1 LISVIVP
8 AHNEAAVIGRLLTGL
23 LSAAAPGELDVLVV
37 ANGCT
42 DGTERVAAEY
52 GPGVRVLSTADANKF
67 RAMRL
72 ADTAAAGFPRF
83 YVDADVELDTTSV
96 RNLAAA
102 LAEPGVLAVAPERA
116 WPVKGAPWTVTWYL
130 DVWHRLPVVRGG
142 LFGRGVVGLSEEGY
156 KRLRDLPEVMGD
168 DLAASLAFTR
178 SEQRVLSSARVVVHP
193 PRSLR
198 NLVRIRERALV
209 STEQLAQDGTF
220 AEAGAAARTSRA
232 DLMEIVRADPLRLG
246 PKVAW
251 FVFITALVRRRARRR
266 LASQDFTTWQRDDS
280 SRRADGAAEGG
291 IPPADK
297 GQLPNV

>member
-1 LISVIVP
+1 VISVIVP
-8 AHNEAAVIGRLLTGL
+8 AHDEAAVIGRLLTGL
-23 LSAAAPGELDVLVV
+23 LADAAPGELDVLVV

-42 DGTERVAAEY
+42 DGTERVAAQH

-83 YVDADVELDTTSV
+83 YVDADVELDTRSL

-102 LAEPGVLAVAPERA
+102 LEEPGVLAVAPERA
-116 WPVKGAPWTVTWYL
+116 WPVAGAPWTVTWYL
-130 DVWHRLPVVRGG
+130 DVWHRLPVVRAG
-142 LFGRGVVGLSEEGY
+142 LFGRGVVGMSEEGY

-168 DLAASLAFTR
+168 DLAASLAFR
-178 SEQRVLSSARVVVHP
+178 DSEQRVLSNATVVVHP

-209 STEQLAQDGTF
+209 STEQLAQEGTF
-220 AEAGAAARTSRA
+220 AQAGAAARTSRA
-232 DLMEIVRADPLRLG
+232 DMMHLVRPDPVRFG

-251 FVFITALVRRRARRR
+251 FVFVTVLVRRRARRR
-266 LASQDFTTWQRDDS
+266 LKSRDFRTWQRDDS
-280 SRRADGAAEGG
+280 SRRTGAPADG
-291 IPPADK
+291 
-297 GQLPNV
+297 

>member
-1 LISVIVP
+1 MISVIVP

-23 LSAAAPGELDVLVV
+23 LSEAAPGELDVLVV

-42 DGTERVAAEY
+42 DGTERVAASH
-52 GPGVRVLSTADANKF
+52 GAGVRVLSTADANKF

-72 ADTAAAGFPRF
+72 ADTAARGFPRL
-83 YVDADVELDTTSV
+83 YVDADVELDTNSV

-102 LAEPGVLAVAPERA
+102 LAQPGVLAVAPERA
-116 WPVKGAPWTVTWYL
+116 WPVAGAPWTVTWYL
-130 DVWHRLPVVRGG
+130 DVWHRLPVVREG
-142 LFGRGVVGLSEEGY
+142 LFGRGVVGLSEEGFN
-156 KRLRDLPEVMGD
+156 RLRDLPEVMGD

-178 SEQRVLSSARVVVHP
+178 SEQRVLSDARVVVHP

-209 STEQLAQDGTF
+209 STEQLAQEGAF

-232 DLMEIVRADPLRLG
+232 DLTGIVRSDPLRWG

-251 FVFITALVRRRARRR
+251 FAFVTLWIRRRARRR
-266 LASQDFTTWQRDDS
+266 LESGDFRTWQRDES
-280 SRRADGAAEGG
+280 SRQTAGAAGG
-291 IPPADK
+291 GSDR
-297 GQLPNV
+297 

>member
-1 LISVIVP
+1 MISVIVP
-8 AHNEAAVIGRLLTGL
+8 AHNEAAVVGRLLTRL
-23 LSAAAPGELDVLVV
+23 LSEAEPGELDVLVV

-42 DGTERVAAEY
+42 DGTEDVAAAH
-52 GPGVRVLSTADANKF
+52 GPGVRVLSTPDANKF

-72 ADTAAAGFPRF
+72 ADTAAESFPRL
-83 YVDADVELDTTSV
+83 YVDADVELDTRSV

-102 LAEPGVLAVAPERA
+102 LGQPGVLAVAPDRA
-116 WPVKGAPWTVTWYL
+116 WPVAGAPWTVTWYL
-130 DVWHRLPVVRGG
+130 DVWHRLPVVREG
-142 LFGRGVVGLSEEGY
+142 LFGRGVIGLSEEGF

-178 SEQRVLSSARVVVHP
+178 SEQRVLADARVVVHP

-209 STEQLAQDGTF
+209 STEQLAREGTY

-232 DLMEIVRADPLRLG
+232 DLTGIVRSDPLRFG

-251 FVFITALVRRRARRR
+251 FVFVTLWVRRRARRR
-266 LASQDFTTWQRDDS
+266 LASGDFRTWQRDDS
-280 SRRADGAAEGG
+280 SRAAPG
-291 IPPADK
+291 DR
-297 GQLPNV
+297 